1 MRSICKKVP
10 LKNTLYFRKYKKDKF
25 LTERYIILL
34 LHYYYLLSEICLFYI
49 SQNTTYFLTGL
60 FCIHFFCKYPSIYF
74 NIIIFGDIEVWD
86 FKIFK
91 ILKVK
96 RALVPLYTVLLV
108 LVITSACSSRLV
120 SGLGCL
126 DTHIILTVNDLRA
139 INLRLVYLNTRRT
152 ITCTESSE
160 RSHLFQWSMR
170 KTVKYSY
177 FYTVTTNNLSMFFK
191 INVWPG

>member
-60 FCIHFFCKYPSIYF
+60 FCIHFFCKYLSIYF

-96 RALVPLYTVLLV
+96 RALVPMCTKSLPTEPSFKYCQAEECNFICTQ
-108 LVITSACSSRLV
+108 VIVPYEASNLCI
-120 SGLGCL
+120 SGRISFMTCAKFKNVQCKCTQLSV
-126 DTHIILTVNDLRA
+126 IL
-139 INLRLVYLNTRRT
+139 
-152 ITCTESSE
+152 
-160 RSHLFQWSMR
+160 WSCGILI
-170 KTVKYSY
+170 S
-177 FYTVTTNNLSMFFK
+177 FK
-191 INVWPG
+191 I